1 MNLPSRSTQAD
12 MSAAL
17 PRVPNTRLQG
27 PWLPLLRLAWVLL
40 SLLTF
45 SVFIAS
51 LPVYFAGQQTSYPVG
66 YAIFLLALGVVI
78 ALIWFIVALLIFWRK
93 SNDWMVLLVLVFS
106 LFPTGR
112 FVPRWIS
119 WCAVLFLGW
128 QVVWSWDLLP
138 DGSILL
144 YILVCYGFLG
154 IFFTSQ
160 LYRYFSVSNAVERQQ
175 TKWIVF
181 GVTGTYLIELGI
193 TVRYAFFSSPLP
205 NGSLGDLILTPLGNA
220 VPILI
225 PFSFGF
231 AILRYRLWEIDVIIK
246 RTLVYATLTAM
257 LALVYFG
264 LVLALQSL
272 MHGLTG
278 QASQSPLVL
287 VASTLAIAGLFQ
299 PLRHRI
305 QAIIDRRFYRR
316 KYDAAKTLATFA
328 ATVHNEVD
336 LSQLSER
343 LITVVEETMQP
354 MHISLWLRPHQWEE
368 KQTTRV
374 LPRLGEEER

>member
-93 SNDWMVLLVLVFS
+93 SNDWMALLVAFLLVTQGANSTISPLDTVPSIWQVPAKIEGVLAFVLLVLVFS

-128 QVVWSWDLLP
+128 QVVWSWDRLP

-144 YILVCYGFLG
+144 YILVWYAFLG
-154 IFFTSQ
+154 IFVTSQ
-160 LYRYFSVSNAVERQQ
+160 LYRYHSVSNAIERQQ

-181 GVTGTYLIELGI
+181 GVTGTFLIELGL
-193 TVRYAFFSSPLP
+193 TVMYAFFSSPLP

-225 PFSFGF
+225 PLSFGF

-272 MHGLTG
+272 VRALTG
-278 QASQSPLVL
+278 QVSQSSLVL

-305 QAIIDRRFYRR
+305 QAII
-316 KYDAAKTLATFA
+316 
-328 ATVHNEVD
+328 
-336 LSQLSER
+336 
-343 LITVVEETMQP
+343 
-354 MHISLWLRPHQWEE
+354 
-368 KQTTRV
+368 
-374 LPRLGEEER
+374 